1 MKATKNW
8 LTENPGKIWHLLFAK
23 LVAGGAVIFAGLD
36 DAVVSVSGTPDLELS
51 TWHAFG
57 ESPELSSLL
66 SHLHSIALISI
77 ISH

>member
-36 DAVVSVSGTPDLELS
+36 DAVVSVSGT
-51 TWHAFG
+51 
-57 ESPELSSLL
+57 L